1 MRPLK
6 ICLWIAAVGCLLS
19 APGMFLPLKTIE
31 SLFRVFGG
39 GDFPDSPLLIYAFRL
54 MSATYVGVG
63 IFFVILARQ
72 PNNYPLLVP
81 FSGVCSVLL
90 GLVCA
95 ITGMT
100 AKMPPLWF
108 LSDALSC
115 IVIGALILAFWK
127 KAQQSSQPAGTP

>member
-19 APGMFLPLKTIE
+19 APGMFLPLETIE
-31 SLFRVFGG
+31 SLFRAFGG
-39 GDFPDSPLLIYAFRL
+39 GGFPDSPLFIYALRL

-72 PNNYPLLVP
+72 PDNYPLLVP

-100 AKMPPLWF
+100 ANMPPLWF
-108 LSDALSC
+108 LGDALSC

-127 KAQQSSQPAGTP
+127 KAQQSSQPASAP